1 MTVQDLI
8 QALEDLDPE
17 AEVRIAS
24 IGPRTDLEY
33 QAGELR
39 MVTLEVGKT
48 LVYLAE
54 GLPIGYLAGPARAAF
69 GT

>member
-1 MTVQDLI
+1 MTVEDLI

-33 QAGELR
+33 HAQVPEP
-39 MVTLEVGKT
+39 VTLEDGRIV
-48 LVYLAE
+48 VYLAE
-54 GLPIGYLAGPARAAF
+54 GLPIGYLPLAARAVF
-69 GT
+69 GG